1 MSVSVEGDTGVR
13 GAMMMHRA
21 CKTYCNTIRLSLVPQ
36 DVSGTGLY
44 PFIRDTIKSAW
55 LIKCPTCGK
64 EVRRTT
70 KHDVIRAAQAEGFN
84 D

>member
-1 MSVSVEGDTGVR
+1 MIHGTCGV
-13 GAMMMHRA
+13 H
-21 CKTYCNTIRLSLVPQ
+21 CNTIRLSLVPQ

-44 PFIRDTIKSAW
+44 PFIRDTIKAAW

-64 EVRRTT
+64 EVRRKT
-70 KHDVIRAAQAEGFN
+70 KTDVMRAAQAEGFN

>member
-1 MSVSVEGDTGVR
+1 MIHGTC
-13 GAMMMHRA
+13 GAH
-21 CKTYCNTIRLSLVPQ
+21 CNTIRLRLVPQ

-44 PFIRDTIKSAW
+44 PFIRDTIKAAW

-64 EVRRTT
+64 EVRRNA
-70 KHDVIRAAQAEGFN
+70 KPNVIRAAKAEGFN

>member
-1 MSVSVEGDTGVR
+1 MIHGTCCV
-13 GAMMMHRA
+13 H
-21 CKTYCNTIRLSLVPQ
+21 CNTIRLSLVPQ

-44 PFIRDTIKSAW
+44 PFIRDTIKAAW

-64 EVRRTT
+64 EVRRNT
-70 KHDVIRAAQAEGFN
+70 KPDVMRAAQAEGFN

>member
-1 MSVSVEGDTGVR
+1 
-13 GAMMMHRA
+13 MMHTTCGA
-21 CKTYCNTIRLSLVPQ
+21 HCNIIRLSLVPQ
-36 DVSGTGLY
+36 DASGTGLY

-64 EVRRTT
+64 EVRRNT
-70 KHDVIRAAQAEGFN
+70 KPDVIRAAQAEGFN